1 MKFTFFILLSSL
13 FTIHTAIGQDNSTAS
28 VNTNPKQINSK
39 TTTDEIDWSNFELEM
54 EDVNDQWTFHTD
66 QDLRLLY
73 IDFEALGGKMSHLVI
88 KSNDNT
94 VILEDDHL
102 FDLPA
107 NTIYEVNLQKLE
119 KGSYFVELHTFTDD
133 VIKEEIELQK

>member
-1 MKFTFFILLSSL
+1 MKLTFFILLSSL
-13 FTIHTAIGQDNSTAS
+13 FTFQVATSQDNSTAS
-28 VNTNPKQINSK
+28 VNTNAKQLNKK
-39 TTTDEIDWSNFELEM
+39 TNPDEIDWSNFELEM
-54 EDVNDQWTFHTD
+54 ENINDQWTFHTD

-88 KSNDNT
+88 KRNDNT
-94 VILEDDHL
+94 VILEEDHL

-119 KGSYFVELHTFTDD
+119 KGSYFVELHTYTDD
-133 VIKEEIELQK
+133 VIKEEIQLQK

>member
-1 MKFTFFILLSSL
+1 MKLTLYILLSSL
-13 FTIHTAIGQDNSTAS
+13 FAFQAVGQDNSTAS
-28 VNTNPKQINSK
+28 VNTSNKQLN
-39 TTTDEIDWSNFELEM
+39 TENNTDDIDWANFELELT
-54 EDVNDQWTFHTD
+54 DVNDEWTFHTD

-88 KSNDNT
+88 KSNNNT
-94 VILEDDHL
+94 ILMEEDHL

-133 VIKEEIELQK
+133 VIKEEIQLQK